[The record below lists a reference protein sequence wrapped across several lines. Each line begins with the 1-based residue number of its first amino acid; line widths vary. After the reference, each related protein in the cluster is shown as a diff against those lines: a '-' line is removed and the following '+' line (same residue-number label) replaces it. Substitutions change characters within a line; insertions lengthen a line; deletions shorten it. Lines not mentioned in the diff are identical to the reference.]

1 MTKQTNT
8 SNCDHTWGGKLA
20 DGSACCVK
28 CSQPRHANNPNAFSN
43 NDPNGDTFG
52 EFLSAPAD
60 PKPTKKITPKQIEEA
75 LRKKFPGLGDRLIV
89 I

>member
-8 SNCDHTWGGKLA
+8 SNCDHTWGDKLA
-20 DGSACCVK
+20 DGTPCCIK
-28 CSQPRHANNPNAFSN
+28 CN
-43 NDPNGDTFG
+43 
-52 EFLSAPAD
+52 E
-60 PKPTKKITPKQIEEA
+60 PKPKITPKQIEEA